1 MKRMKQVFTMTAV
14 GCGCLMLA
22 GCATTP
28 SVTRIQA
35 GGPTAV
41 TSSGVDLADFKATA
55 GQMVKELLAH
65 PAVSGFRGQNGRAP
79 ALNRGQIVNKSDLM
93 LDMGQ
98 LAGRINEDLLNSGLV
113 ELVANDKG
121 VADAAALDAW
131 EKDVKSVKSAR
142 ADFLLEGEIMLLSA
156 KDGRLREKTYTF
168 QLRLNDTKTRRT
180 VWQRTVDVS
189 KQSTR
194 PMAGW

>member
-1 MKRMKQVFTMTAV
+1 MKQITQALAVTAV
-14 GCGCLMLA
+14 GCGCLILS
-22 GCATTP
+22 GCATP
-28 SVTRIQA
+28 QVARIQA

-41 TSSGVDLADFKATA
+41 TTAGVDLADFKTTA

-65 PAVSGFRGQNGRAP
+65 PAISGFRAQYGRAP

-113 ELVANDKG
+113 ELIANDAG
-121 VADAAALDAW
+121 AADQSKLESF
-131 EKDVKSVKSAR
+131 EKDIKVDKSGR
-142 ADFLLEGEIMLLSA
+142 ADFFLEGEIMLLTA
-156 KDGRLREKTYTF
+156 KEGRLREKTYTF
-168 QLRLNDTKTRRT
+168 QLRLNDPKTRRT

-189 KQSTR
+189 KQTTR
-194 PMAGW
+194 PVAGW

>member
-1 MKRMKQVFTMTAV
+1 M
-14 GCGCLMLA
+14 
-22 GCATTP
+22 
-28 SVTRIQA
+28 RIQA

-41 TSSGVDLADFKATA
+41 TSMGVDLADFKNAA

-65 PAVSGFRGQNGRAP
+65 PAITGFKAQSGRAP
-79 ALNRGQIVNKSDLM
+79 ALNRGQIVNKSDLL

-113 ELVANDKG
+113 ELIANDAG
-121 VADAAALDAW
+121 AVDQAALEAW
-131 EKDVKSVKSAR
+131 EKDSKTVKNAR
-142 ADFLLEGEIMLLSA
+142 ADFFLEGEIMVLAA
-156 KDGRLREKTYTF
+156 KDGRVREKTYTF
-168 QLRLNDTKTRRT
+168 QLRLNDPKTRRT

-194 PMAGW
+194 PSAAW

>member
-1 MKRMKQVFTMTAV
+1 MKRVTRALAVTAV
-14 GCGCLMLA
+14 GCGCLILS
-22 GCATTP
+22 GCASP

-41 TSSGVDLADFKATA
+41 TTTGVDLADFKSTG

-65 PAVSGFRGQNGRAP
+65 PAIAGFRAQYGRAP

-98 LAGRINEDLLNSGLV
+98 LTGRINEDLLNSGLV
-113 ELVANDKG
+113 ELIANDAGAVDQSK
-121 VADAAALDAW
+121 LDAF
-131 EKDVKSVKSAR
+131 ERDAKTDKSGR
-142 ADFLLEGEIMLLSA
+142 ADFFLEGEIMLLTA

-168 QLRLNDTKTRRT
+168 QLRLNDPKTRRT

-189 KQSTR
+189 KQTTR
-194 PMAGW
+194 PVAGW

>member
-1 MKRMKQVFTMTAV
+1 MNQFTVVLTAATMS
-14 GCGCLMLA
+14 CGCLFLA
-22 GCATTP
+22 GCASP
-28 SVTRIQA
+28 SVQRIQA

-41 TSSGVDLADFKATA
+41 TSAGVDLADFKATA

-65 PAVSGFRGQNGRAP
+65 PAISGFKAQTGRTP
-79 ALNRGQIVNKSDLM
+79 ALNSGQIVNKSDIM

-113 ELVANDKG
+113 ELVANDAGAVDESKRI
-121 VADAAALDAW
+121 AW
-131 EKDVKSVKSAR
+131 EKDVKVVKSAR
-142 ADFLLEGEIMLLSA
+142 ADFLLEGEIMLLA
-156 KDGRLREKTYTF
+156 ARDGRLREKTYTF
-168 QLRLNDTKTRRT
+168 QLRLNDPQTRRT

>member
-1 MKRMKQVFTMTAV
+1 MKRVTQVLTRAAV
-14 GCGCLMLA
+14 GCGCLILA
-22 GCATTP
+22 GCASP

-41 TSSGVDLADFKATA
+41 TTTGVDLADFKATA

-65 PAVSGFRGQNGRAP
+65 PSIAGFREAQGRAP

-113 ELVANDKG
+113 ELIATDAG
-121 VADAAALDAW
+121 AADAAALDAW

-142 ADFLLEGEIMLLSA
+142 ADFLLEGEIMLLTA

-189 KQSTR
+189 KQSKR

>member
-1 MKRMKQVFTMTAV
+1 MNRITQALAMTAV
-14 GCGCLMLA
+14 GCGCLYMA
-22 GCATTP
+22 GCASP

-41 TSSGVDLADFKATA
+41 TTTGVDLADFKTTA

-65 PAVSGFRGQNGRAP
+65 PAISGFRAQYGRAP
-79 ALNRGQIVNKSDLM
+79 ALNRGAIVNKSDLL

-113 ELVANDKG
+113 ELIANDAG
-121 VADAAALDAW
+121 AVDQSALEAF
-131 EKDVKSVKSAR
+131 EKDTKTVKSGR
-142 ADFLLEGEIMLLSA
+142 ADFFLEGEIMLLTA

-168 QLRLNDTKTRRT
+168 QLRLNDPKTRRT

-194 PMAGW
+194 PGVGW

>member
-1 MKRMKQVFTMTAV
+1 MAAM
-14 GCGCLMLA
+14 GCGLLFLS
-22 GCATTP
+22 GCASP

-41 TSSGVDLADFKATA
+41 TSLGVDLADFKATA

-65 PAVSGFRGQNGRAP
+65 PAISGFRAQNGRAP

-113 ELVANDKG
+113 ELIANDAGAVDQAK
-121 VADAAALDAW
+121 LDAF
-131 EKDVKSVKSAR
+131 ERDVKNDKSGR
-142 ADFLLEGEIMLLSA
+142 ADFLLEGEIMVLAA

-168 QLRLNDTKTRRT
+168 QLRLNDPKTRRT

-194 PMAGW
+194 PMASW

>member
-1 MKRMKQVFTMTAV
+1 MNNGTTRILAAV
-14 GCGCLMLA
+14 AASCGCLMMA
-22 GCATTP
+22 GCASP

-41 TSSGVDLADFKATA
+41 TTTGVDLADFKATA

-65 PAVSGFRGQNGRAP
+65 PAIANFRTEHGRAP

-113 ELVANDKG
+113 ELIANDAG
-121 VADAAALDAW
+121 VVDQAALEAW
-131 EKDVKSVKSAR
+131 EKDTKVNKNAR
-142 ADFLLEGEIMLLSA
+142 ADFLLEGEIMVLA
-156 KDGRLREKTYTF
+156 ARDGRLREKTYTF
-168 QLRLNDTKTRRT
+168 QLRLNDPKTRRT

-189 KQSTR
+189 KQTTR
-194 PMAGW
+194 PIAGW